1 MLREGMEDPSTST
14 TDLDSYGVDPDRPV
28 PDVHQEV
35 VVPETLCPLSD
46 SDQQNFLD
54 GLMQLEDEHHSD
66 YGLHKFQEAKALLS
80 NIMQEYS
87 SNSDI
92 DD

>member
-14 TDLDSYGVDPDRPV
+14 TDLDSYGVDPDRLV

-66 YGLHKFQEAKALLS
+66 YIRFA
-80 NIMQEYS
+80 
-87 SNSDI
+87 
-92 DD
+92 